1 MGTLACLSSLE
12 VVMRARA
19 RRMYELTKRTGEAR
33 RVVLV
38 KKQQVHRMSKSFLQ
52 AEGKLVCGVE
62 KRLLGQDCAR
72 EVG

>member
-1 MGTLACLSSLE
+1 
-12 VVMRARA
+12 
-19 RRMYELTKRTGEAR
+19 MYELTKRTGEAR